1 MYKENNTLISSA
13 WWQCSDRNDLLPYCY
28 KTQVRDSATRP
39 TVPYRDTSPDMFQ
52 GRELSTWRTFRC
64 SRPGAYK
71 RHSEAV
77 KIGSIKETNSLLP
90 SFFDWR
96 AYNGPRNWSNE
107 GLSLARNPRTH
118 LFNGN
123 WWNVYFFCILYNYKS
138 NKNIIT
144 KKTHPNVTY
153 LKSK

>member
-13 WWQCSDRNDLLPYCY
+13 WWQCSDRNDLLPCCY

-77 KIGSIKETNSLLP
+77 KNGSIKLAITKFFWLTSLQ
-90 SFFDWR
+90 
-96 AYNGPRNWSNE
+96 WSQELKQRRSKSSKKPKNAFIYWK
-107 GLSLARNPRTH
+107 LVKR
-118 LFNGN
+118 
-123 WWNVYFFCILYNYKS
+123 VFFCILYNYKS

-144 KKTHPNVTY
+144 KKLLLSECFAN
-153 LKSK
+153 

>member
-1 MYKENNTLISSA
+1 MYKEINTLIYSA
-13 WWQCSDRNDLLPYCY
+13 WWQWSERNDLLPYCY

-52 GRELSTWRTFRC
+52 GRVLSTWRTFRC
-64 SRPGAYK
+64 GRPGAHK

-77 KIGSIKETNSLLP
+77 SNEVSQSPLLP
-90 SFFDWR
+90 SFFR
-96 AYNGPRNWSNE
+96 LTSLMVPGTEASE

-118 LFNGN
+118 LFNGKL
-123 WWNVYFFCILYNYKS
+123 VKRVFLCILYNYKS

-144 KKTHPNVTY
+144 KK
-153 LKSK
+153 LSGLE